1 MFFAL
6 ALTPGVNY
14 LHAKRGWRRGAA
26 VAVIYVVGIV
36 AVVVMVVLIVPAI
49 AKVGGHISQNG
60 TQWMTSLD
68 GWTSSKLGFHIVDKQ
83 AYKDGAVTVGE
94 FLKQWA
100 GKLMPAAGKLVSTGA
115 ALVFE
120 VATIGLFTFY
130 LTADFPRLQ
139 RALPLV
145 VQARR
150 SRSVWAGPWTSR
162 SSRSAATSTR
172 ACC

>member
-1 MFFAL
+1 M
-6 ALTPGVNY
+6 
-14 LHAKRGWRRGAA
+14 
-26 VAVIYVVGIV
+26 IYVVGIV

-49 AKVGGHISQNG
+49 ARVGGHISQNG

-83 AYKDGAVTVGE
+83 AYKDGAVTIGE

-115 ALVFE
+115 GLVFE

-130 LTADFPRLQ
+130 LTATSRGCSGPSSRGSSPD
-139 RALPLV
+139 
-145 VQARR
+145 
-150 SRSVWAGPWTSR
+150 SRSAWAGRWTSR
-162 SSRSAATSTR
+162 SSRSAATCTPG
-172 ACC
+172 CC

>member
-1 MFFAL
+1 
-6 ALTPGVNY
+6 
-14 LHAKRGWRRGAA
+14 
-26 VAVIYVVGIV
+26 
-36 AVVVMVVLIVPAI
+36 
-49 AKVGGHISQNG
+49 
-60 TQWMTSLD
+60 MTSLD
-68 GWTSSKLGFHIVDKQ
+68 SWTSSSFGFHIVGKQ
-83 AYKDGAVTVGE
+83 AYKDGVVTVGE

-115 ALVFE
+115 GLVFE

-139 RALPLV
+139 RALLSCSSP
-145 VQARR
+145 R

-162 SSRSAATSTR
+162 SSRSAAICTR